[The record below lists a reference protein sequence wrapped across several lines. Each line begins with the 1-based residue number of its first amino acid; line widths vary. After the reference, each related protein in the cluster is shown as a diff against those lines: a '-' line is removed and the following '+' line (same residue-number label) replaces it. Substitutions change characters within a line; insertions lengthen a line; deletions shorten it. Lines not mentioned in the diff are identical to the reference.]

1 MPISQQRRA
10 EALRQDRL
18 IQSAAAPLRR
28 AIAQEKNIYIRQCA
42 EAWRNTRSLRDDD
55 YFAHE
60 KRVKSIL
67 YKYYVATGRMMN
79 GEISSQI
86 KAQKPTLELKRQSK
100 FEYNLLRWAGHEAG
114 RKAKPIAG
122 TTQKD
127 INNAVQRAYL
137 EEEPESVVI
146 SSILATRGYSAFRA
160 DAIARTE
167 THNAAMYASL
177 ETTKDFAAEESV
189 TMKKIWSPTVDDR
202 SREYHAAME
211 DYGSIAMEDYFDVE
225 NPKGGTDSMISPGD
239 QNAPAEQVINCR
251 CVLTYEVQ

>member
-1 MPISQQRRA
+1 M
-10 EALRQDRL
+10 RQDRL

-28 AIAQEKNIYIRQCA
+28 AVAQEKNIYIRQCA
-42 EAWRNTRSLRDDD
+42 EAWRNIKALRDDD
-55 YFAHE
+55 FYAHE
-60 KRVKSIL
+60 RRIKSIL
-67 YKYYVATGRMMN
+67 YKYYMATGRMMN

-100 FEYNLLRWAGHEAG
+100 FEYNLHKWAGYNAG
-114 RKAKPIAG
+114 RKANPIAG
-122 TTQKD
+122 TTRKD
-127 INNAVQRAYL
+127 INLAVQRAYL
-137 EEEPESVVI
+137 EDDPESIVI

-177 ETTKDFAAEESV
+177 ETSSDFASEEGV
-189 TMKKIWSPTVDDR
+189 TMLKIWSPTIDDR
-202 SREYHAAME
+202 SREFHASME
-211 DYGSIAMEDYFDVE
+211 NYGSIAMEDYFDVE
-225 NPKGGTDSMISPGD
+225 NPKGGTDSMIAPGD